1 MKLLTSIK
9 PWPPDRAAVFLWRTG
24 NECQESCCFHKVVL
38 KTRQKKKK
46 ERKKKPGR
54 LANLYE
60 SFIKKKIKSLHISER
75 LTKKPPNPN
84 KSLMFQLIGGR
95 PKGHSFQAVTEP

>member
-38 KTRQKKKK
+38 KTRKK
-46 ERKKKPGR
+46 EKRN
-54 LANLYE
+54 LAGLQTFMNHLLR
-60 SFIKKKIKSLHISER
+60 KKKIKSLHISER